1 MRNSLRFGR
10 RADLVFS
17 CALLILGAVVTLAG
31 WHYGLGYHL
40 NDIGPGV
47 FPVGLGVLLMV
58 LALMS
63 LREASGSR
71 EAHRIAPVL
80 FIPLGIIAWGLLINT
95 AGLLAA
101 TIALIAL
108 YVFGEPR
115 LKPFGGAVLALSL
128 TAAGYVLFVLGLKLS
143 LHVFWG

>member
-10 RADLVFS
+10 DAELVFS
-17 CALLILGAVVTLAG
+17 YALLILGAIVTLTG
-31 WHYGLGYHL
+31 WHYGLGYL
-40 NDIGPGV
+40 NDIGPGA

-63 LREASGSR
+63 LREASGSG

-80 FIPLGIIAWGLLINT
+80 FIPLGIIAWGLLIDT

-143 LHVFWG
+143 LHIFWG